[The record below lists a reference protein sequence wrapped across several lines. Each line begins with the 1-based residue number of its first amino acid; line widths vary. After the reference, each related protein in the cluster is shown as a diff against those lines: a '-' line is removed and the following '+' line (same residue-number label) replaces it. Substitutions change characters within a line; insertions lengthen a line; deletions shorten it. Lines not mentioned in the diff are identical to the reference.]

1 MSLRFEW
8 HDKKAIANKK
18 KHGITFEEAS
28 TVFGDFFS
36 ITIYD
41 PAHSVA
47 EERFITIGMSDR
59 NRVIVVVHTDRHN
72 TIRIISAR
80 KAAKNEIKQY
90 EQD

>member
-8 HDKKAIANKK
+8 HDKKATANKG

-28 TVFGDFFS
+28 TVFGDSFS
-36 ITIYD
+36 LTIYD

-59 NRVIVVVHTDRHN
+59 NRLIVVVHTDCHN

-80 KAAKNEIKQY
+80 KAVKNEIKQY
-90 EQD
+90 ERV